1 MRVKL
6 QRKTFL
12 IKHTVNENIT
22 GGKITLVVINNASS
36 IFSKRKQSGWIL
48 IRITH
53 KMDLTQIVQNLFQL
67 DEEMEKYPTDNVLM
81 K

>member
-67 DEEMEKYPTDNVLM
+67 DEEIEKYPTDNVLM